1 MWKRVGM
8 ICMGSRG
15 CCYVTHLFLR
25 GTNISLRKV
34 QPTKER
40 VESHHL
46 GPRDNGCCVR
56 ERAISK
62 IVDGIVLLFH
72 HSHQGFLSDCQ
83 GIKMVTENLNEFSR
97 KLVSGKEVT
106 VGPQWKHWDWHR
118 KMQRTSP
125 GLRPWSW
132 GCWPTSPDHQISPLL
147 SSMLNTENRK
157 ASPQSHGKEK
167 STCHMGAGRAAF
179 LSTGELS
186 CKWGI
191 WHFWRVPGI
200 PPVTKEEDELGKQWD
215 PGKQVIILRV
225 FKTAWL
231 LETNSIL
238 IKSMVPTTA
247 HRKYSFSKYRKDHDY
262 SKVNSRTHT
271 HTSNWLTDWPLSFFF
286 FSFCKVWNFFHKN
299 FHTRLKVIKAKLW
312 WHPGTDC
319 RAPKWN
325 VLPRDIEL
333 EVKLESNL
341 QTRNGM
347 HWLLA
352 AVGHLSLLWE
362 FP

>member
-1 MWKRVGM
+1 MR
-8 ICMGSRG
+8 SR
-15 CCYVTHLFLR
+15 
-25 GTNISLRKV
+25 
-34 QPTKER
+34 E
-40 VESHHL
+40 
-46 GPRDNGCCVR
+46 
-56 ERAISK
+56 
-62 IVDGIVLLFH
+62 
-72 HSHQGFLSDCQ
+72 
-83 GIKMVTENLNEFSR
+83 
-97 KLVSGKEVT
+97 
-106 VGPQWKHWDWHR
+106 
-118 KMQRTSP
+118 
-125 GLRPWSW
+125 
-132 GCWPTSPDHQISPLL
+132 
-147 SSMLNTENRK
+147 
-157 ASPQSHGKEK
+157 
-167 STCHMGAGRAAF
+167 
-179 LSTGELS
+179 TGYN
-186 CKWGI
+186 
-191 WHFWRVPGI
+191 P
-200 PPVTKEEDELGKQWD
+200 
-215 PGKQVIILRV
+215 RV

-271 HTSNWLTDWPLSFFF
+271 HTSNWLTDLSLFFF
-286 FSFCKVWNFFHKN
+286 FPFCKVWNFFHKN

-352 AVGHLSLLWE
+352 AVGHLSPLRISLDSVLLALSMWYYNL
-362 FP
+362 FIILIFSLRP